1 MKLLRMKGT
10 SAAITMTIK
19 KNYKELETLQKR
31 GKRQEGQDVRRGSY
45 RYRERLVEEEEAE
58 EQIKQYKRDEEI
70 YEDNDSEIQ
79 NNLR

>member
-31 GKRQEGQDVRRGSY
+31 GKRH
-45 RYRERLVEEEEAE
+45 YRERLVEEEEAE